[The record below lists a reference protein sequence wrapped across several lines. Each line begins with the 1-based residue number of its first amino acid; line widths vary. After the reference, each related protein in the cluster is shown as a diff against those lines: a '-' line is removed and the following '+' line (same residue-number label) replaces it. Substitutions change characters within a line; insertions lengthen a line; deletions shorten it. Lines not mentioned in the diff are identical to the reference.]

1 MKIQKIHQSKAEAII
16 NYRKNQLNHTPCDEL
31 MAYKFVDFD
40 GKIKYVSELDF
51 NSIDFLKKQKL
62 PVGYYLGA

>member
-40 GKIKYVSELDF
+40 GKL
-51 NSIDFLKKQKL
+51 NMRRN
-62 PVGYYLGA
+62 